1 MKAEIKQSGCIR
13 CGLCADICPT
23 VFRQEGGDAAS
34 VRVEQV
40 PAKVRIEAETAE
52 EQCPTNVIKLRK

>member
-23 VFRQEGGDAAS
+23 VFHQEGSEAAS
-34 VRVEQV
+34 VRVEQI
-40 PAKVRIEAETAE
+40 PAKFKMEAETAE
-52 EQCPTNVIKLRK
+52 EQCPTNVIRIKK